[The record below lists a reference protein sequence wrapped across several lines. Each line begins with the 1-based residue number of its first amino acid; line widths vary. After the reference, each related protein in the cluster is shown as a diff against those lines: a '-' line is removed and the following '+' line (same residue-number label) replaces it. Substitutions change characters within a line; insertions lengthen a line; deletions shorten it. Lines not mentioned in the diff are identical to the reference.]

1 MRPNKLFFGCLI
13 FIFFLYPPLCH
24 GQQGEASKGNAPM
37 DSAMKAAVVADISK
51 LIMEQYIFLDVA
63 ERMRDH
69 INAKLSHGEYDA
81 IADPAQFAAMLRADL
96 FEISKDQH
104 FYVEFNP
111 ERAELVKA
119 QQSQSEEE
127 VQRAERKLF
136 ERDRWINFGFD
147 RLERLKGNVGY
158 LDLSLLCNAENAGAT
173 AVAAMNFLAHA
184 DVVIIDLRDTP
195 GGDPNM
201 VQLLCSYFIKG
212 QKEGRTHLNTFE
224 RRYDKSMEQF
234 WTLSYVP
241 GKRMYDTDLYVLTS
255 QNTASGAEEFAYNM
269 KCLKRATIVGEK
281 TAGAANPEDDKV
293 IQDVFV
299 MNLPTGKPIN
309 PISGTNWEQ
318 TGIEPHISVP
328 AEQALDAAYLM
339 ALEKALKKAEHNGQK
354 FQINWALDGLRAKLN
369 PIAVPAEIL
378 KKYAGEYG
386 KRKIELKKGWL
397 YYRRTG
403 RQYKLV
409 PLKENLFRVEGIDF
423 FRVEFVMDANHRV
436 SELVGLYDNGTKDPS
451 KRIRR

>member
-1 MRPNKLFFGCLI
+1 MHPKKLFFGWLI
-13 FIFFLYPPLCH
+13 FIFFLYAPLCY
-24 GQQGEASKGNAPM
+24 GQQGEARKGNVPM
-37 DSAMKAAVVADISK
+37 DSAKKAAVVADISK
-51 LIMEQYIFLDVA
+51 LLIEQYIFLDMA

-69 INAKLSHGEYDA
+69 INAKLAHGEYDA
-81 IADPAQFAAMLRADL
+81 IADPAEFATTLRDDL

-111 ERAELVKA
+111 DEAKLHKA
-119 QQSQSEEE
+119 LQNGSKEE
-127 VQRAERKLF
+127 VQQAEQILI
-136 ERDRWINFGFD
+136 ERDRLINFGFD
-147 RLERLKGNVGY
+147 RAERLKGNVGY
-158 LDLSLLCNAENAGAT
+158 LDISLLCNAEHAGDT
-173 AVAAMNFLAHA
+173 AVAAMNFLSHSDALI
-184 DVVIIDLRDTP
+184 VDLRDTP
-195 GGDPNM
+195 GGHPNM

-212 QKEGRTHLNTFE
+212 RKEGRTHLNTFE
-224 RRYDKSMEQF
+224 RRFDNGIEQF
-234 WTLSYVP
+234 WTLSHVP

-255 QNTASGAEEFAYNM
+255 QNTASGAEEFTYNM

-281 TAGAANPEDDKV
+281 TAGAANPVDDKV

-299 MNLPTGKPIN
+299 MHLPTGRPIN

-339 ALEKALKKAEHNGQK
+339 ALEKALKKAEDNGQK

-369 PIAVPAEIL
+369 PIEVPAEIL
-378 KKYAGEYG
+378 KKYAGDYG
-386 KRKIELKKGWL
+386 ERKIGLKKGWL

-403 RQYKLV
+403 PQYKLV

-423 FRVEFVMDANHRV
+423 FRVEFIMDKNHKV
-436 SELVGLYDNGTKDPS
+436 SELVGLYDNGTRDPS
-451 KRIRR
+451 KRIYR